1 MSAWLDSLT
10 TWLGAHP
17 QWLGLA
23 IFLVAC
29 LECLAIAGIVV
40 PGTVL
45 LFAITMLAGSGALGL
60 GETMLL
66 AYIGGLSGD
75 FMSYL
80 LGRHFHQN
88 IRRLPL
94 LRTHPQWIAR
104 AELYFSQYGAV
115 SLLIGRYIGP
125 LRPILP
131 MVAGMLDMPLL
142 RFLLISLLASAGWAV
157 AYVLP
162 GWAAGAALR
171 LPLPEGF
178 WPDAAV
184 AAVLLAILVGASAWT
199 CSREWRHASLLTCTL
214 ALALLVALLFGWPW
228 MLELDNGLMTLIQE
242 GRDKRLDEIMVFLT
256 RLGDYRTQLAAAVLL
271 IALLGAL
278 RQWRAAT
285 FATCTLLGTALANG
299 ALKQFFA
306 RVRPEVLIEPLS
318 SYSFPSGHASAA
330 FAFCLTLGALAG
342 RGQPARWRITWFLLA
357 SLPAGAIAL
366 SRIYLGVH
374 WPTDVVGG
382 ILLAVFFCSISL
394 LLIQARAPL
403 PALPARSWWMLAPG
417 CLALIGG
424 FSLWALSEAMELYRY

>member
-10 TWLGAHP
+10 LWLGAHP

-23 IFLVAC
+23 IFLIAC
-29 LECLAIAGIVV
+29 LECLAIAGILV

-45 LFAITMLAGSGALGL
+45 LFAVTMLAGSGTLGL

-66 AYIGGLSGD
+66 AYFGGLTGD
-75 FMSYL
+75 LLSYL

-94 LRTHPQWIAR
+94 LRKHPEWIAR
-104 AELYFSQYGAV
+104 AELYFRQYGGV

-131 MVAGMLDMPLL
+131 MVAGMLDMPFL
-142 RFLLISLLASAGWAV
+142 RFLLISLLASAGWAI
-157 AYVLP
+157 AYVMP

-178 WPDAAV
+178 WPEAAV
-184 AAVLLAILVGASAWT
+184 AAGLLATLIGASVWAS
-199 CSREWRHASLLTCTL
+199 SREWRHATTLTCGLTL
-214 ALALLVALLFGWPW
+214 AILVALFFGWQW
-228 MLELDNGLMTLIQE
+228 MLELDTGLLTLVQE
-242 GRDKRLDEIMVFLT
+242 GRHKRLDEAMVFLT
-256 RLGDYRTQLAAAVLL
+256 RLGDYRTQLAAAILL
-271 IALLGAL
+271 VILLSLL
-278 RQWRAAT
+278 RQWRAAV
-285 FATCTLLGTALANG
+285 FAACTLLGTALANG
-299 ALKQFFA
+299 TLKQFFA
-306 RVRPEVLIEPLS
+306 RVRPEVLVEPLG

-330 FAFCLTLGALAG
+330 FAFCLALGALAG

-366 SRIYLGVH
+366 SRVYLGVH
-374 WPTDVVGG
+374 WPTDVIGG
-382 ILLAVFFCSISL
+382 ALLAVFFCAASL
-394 LLIQARAPL
+394 LLVQARTPL
-403 PALPARSWWMLAPG
+403 PALPARSWWIVAPS

-424 FSLWALSEAMELYRY
+424 FSLWALSEAMQLYRY